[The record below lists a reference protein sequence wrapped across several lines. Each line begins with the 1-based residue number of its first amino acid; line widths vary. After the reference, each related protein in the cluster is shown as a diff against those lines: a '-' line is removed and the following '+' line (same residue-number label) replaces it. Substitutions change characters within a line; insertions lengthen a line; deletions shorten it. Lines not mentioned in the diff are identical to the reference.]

1 MTDRG
6 CSQAVFCGCRIINS
20 MHHKLTFLRNPRFPS
35 PEKHIRGAL
44 PDHPPAA
51 SAKSLGS
58 SRSGSPSKAST
69 ILALPNVP
77 AVLILS
83 SFLS

>member
-1 MTDRG
+1 MTDYG
-6 CSQAVFCGCRIINS
+6 CSQAMFCGCRIISS

-44 PDHPPAA
+44 PDPPPAA
-51 SAKSLGS
+51 SAKSLGG
-58 SRSGSPSKAST
+58 SRSGSPSKASIMLT
-69 ILALPNVP
+69 LSHVP

-83 SFLS
+83 LS